1 MPAAIEI
8 AKDFPKKRER
18 AVLLELLRLVQE
30 LQRQGIDA
38 IVCGGWVPFLKELAR
53 QNQTAHAMSLD
64 IDILLRAA
72 AREREKIDTLR
83 YLLRET
89 LGYERTRDV
98 SFRYE
103 KKVDGNLV
111 EVELL
116 ADLPRGANDEAVI
129 KVRGNS
135 TSLDVCLADGADV
148 LGEHIETVQIT
159 WREADAEQTVEIRIP
174 DAVGFLILKTTVGHY
189 RMKDKDPYDIYYYC
203 RYSEDPDII
212 RQKLAESKQERAV
225 QSTLAD
231 LRFRFDHIDSQWVE
245 MVLNHMNAVGDERD
259 REAQFIVRTIRS
271 ITDGFETQAKQGIAE
286 MSKTEGSPS

>member
-8 AKDFPKKRER
+8 TKEFPPTRER
-18 AVLLELLRLVQE
+18 IVLLELLNLAQE

-38 IVCGGWVPFLKELAR
+38 VVCGGWVPFLKELAR
-53 QNQTAHAMSLD
+53 QSRTEHKMSLD
-64 IDILLRAA
+64 IDVLLRAA

-83 YLLRET
+83 YLLRDT
-89 LGYERTRDV
+89 LGYSPSRDV

-103 KKVDGNLV
+103 KEIDGNLV

-116 ADLPRGANDEAVI
+116 ADLPRGADDEPVI
-129 KVRGNS
+129 RMRGNS

-159 WREADAEQTVEIRIP
+159 WREANTEQTVEVRIP

-203 RYSEDPDII
+203 RYSEDSDVI
-212 RQKLAESKQERAV
+212 RQKLAESNQEQAV
-225 QSTLAD
+225 QAALAD

-245 MVLNHMNAVGDERD
+245 MILNDMNVVGDERE

-271 ITDGFETQAKQGIAE
+271 ITDGFSGEPVG
-286 MSKTEGSPS
+286 